1 MSIWLYSIIVILI
14 IILISIIIKI
24 VLMKKSINEITMLID
39 KILKSDTNNLI
50 TISSNDKDIQKL
62 AARLNESLK
71 NLRKQEIE
79 YQNGNNELKQSITN
93 ISHDLRT
100 PLTAIRG
107 YIDLMNDDNILDEK
121 SKNYLKIIDNKT
133 QDLVKLTEQLFD
145 FSKGLDLY
153 KEINKEN
160 VCLNE
165 ALEETIACYYT
176 LLKEKNIVPKI
187 NICDKKVIKTLDRAM
202 LTRIFENIIFNAI
215 KYSDSDLN
223 ITMEENGMILFSNK
237 ADKLD
242 ITTVERI
249 FDRYYTVEN
258 AKKSIGVGL
267 SIAKQ
272 LVELNG
278 GYISA
283 KYKDNTLNIIIQF

>member
-1 MSIWLYSIIVILI
+1 MSIWLYSIIAILVM
-14 IILISIIIKI
+14 ILISIIIKI
-24 VLMKKSINEITMLID
+24 LLMKKSINEINLSID

-71 NLRKQEIE
+71 SLRKQEIE
-79 YQNGNNELKQSITN
+79 YQDGNNELKQSITN

-107 YIDLMNDDNILDEK
+107 YIDLINDDNILDEK
-121 SKNYLKIIDNKT
+121 NKNYLKIIAAKT
-133 QDLVKLTEQLFD
+133 GDLVKLTEQLFD

-176 LLKEKNIVPKI
+176 LLKEKNIVPNI
-187 NICDKKVIKTLDRAM
+187 NICSEKVIKTLDKAM
-202 LTRIFENIIFNAI
+202 LTRIFENIISNAI
-215 KYSDSDLN
+215 KYSDGDLN
-223 ITMEENGMILFSNK
+223 ILMEKNGIIVFSNR
-237 ADKLD
+237 ASKLD

-258 AKKSIGVGL
+258 AKKSMGVGL

-278 GYISA
+278 ACISA
-283 KYKDNTLNIIIQF
+283 KYKDNILNIIIQF

>member
-1 MSIWLYSIIVILI
+1 MSIWLYLIIAILV

-24 VLMKKSINEITMLID
+24 LLMKKSINEINLSID

-50 TISSNDKDIQKL
+50 TISSNDKEIQKL

-71 NLRKQEIE
+71 SLRKQEIE
-79 YQNGNNELKQSITN
+79 YQDGNNELKQSITN

-107 YIDLMNDDNILDEK
+107 YIDLMNDDDILDEK
-121 SKNYLKIIDNKT
+121 NKNYLKIIDTKT
-133 QDLVKLTEQLFD
+133 GDLVKLTEQLFD

-153 KEINKEN
+153 KEMNKEK

-165 ALEETIACYYT
+165 VLEETIACYYT
-176 LLKEKNIVPKI
+176 LLKEKNIVPNI
-187 NICDKKVIKTLDRAM
+187 NICGEKVTRRLDKAM
-202 LTRIFENIIFNAI
+202 LTRIFENIISNAI
-215 KYSDSDLN
+215 KYSDGDLN
-223 ITMEENGMILFSNK
+223 ILMEENGMIIFSNI
-237 ADKLD
+237 ATKLD

-258 AKKSIGVGL
+258 AKKSMGVGL

-272 LVELNG
+272 LAELNG
-278 GYISA
+278 ACISA
-283 KYKDNTLNIIIQF
+283 KYKDNILNIIIQF

>member
-1 MSIWLYSIIVILI
+1 MSIWLYLIIAILV

-24 VLMKKSINEITMLID
+24 LLMKKSINEINLSID
-39 KILKSDTNNLI
+39 KILKSDTNKLI
-50 TISSNDKDIQKL
+50 TISSNDKEIQKL

-71 NLRKQEIE
+71 SLRKQEIE
-79 YQNGNNELKQSITN
+79 YQDGNNELKQSITN

-121 SKNYLKIIDNKT
+121 NKNYLKIIDTKT
-133 QDLVKLTEQLFD
+133 GDLVKLTEQLFD

-153 KEINKEN
+153 KEMNKEK

-165 ALEETIACYYT
+165 VLEETIACYYT
-176 LLKEKNIVPKI
+176 LLKEKNIVPNI
-187 NICDKKVIKTLDRAM
+187 NICGEKVTRRLDKAM
-202 LTRIFENIIFNAI
+202 LTRIFENIISNAI
-215 KYSDSDLN
+215 KYSDGDLN
-223 ITMEENGMILFSNK
+223 ISMEENGMIIFSNI
-237 ADKLD
+237 ATKLD

-278 GYISA
+278 ACISA
-283 KYKDNTLNIIIQF
+283 KYKDNILNIIIQF